1 METEKILIAED
12 DSDIRELLTL
22 YLESNNYKVSI
33 ASDGKQALAKLESE
47 SFDLAIVDIMMPKM
61 NGYELIKNVRKFSDI
76 PIIITSAKI
85 LDNDKIL
92 GIDIGAD
99 VYITKPFNP
108 LEVVAYVKSL
118 LKKKNSKLS
127 VIKIGE
133 LTLDQEKY
141 ILKKNNEEIP
151 LTSIEYKILS
161 KLMNNPEQVF
171 TKSQLYEYINGG
183 YFQNDDN
190 TMMVHISNLRSKLED
205 DPAHPKYIKTIRGVG
220 YKIENK
226 KEKD

>member
-1 METEKILIAED
+1 MEKDKILIAED

-22 YLESNNYKVSI
+22 YLESNNYKVSL
-33 ASDGKQALAKLESE
+33 ASNGEEALAKLESDF
-47 SFDLAIVDIMMPKM
+47 FDLAIVDIMMPKM
-61 NGYELIKNVRKFSDI
+61 NGYELIKKVRSFSDI
-76 PIIITSAKI
+76 PIIITSAKS

-118 LKKKNSKLS
+118 LKKKNVKLS
-127 VIKIGE
+127 VITIGE
-133 LTLDQEKY
+133 LILDQEKY
-141 ILKKNNEEIP
+141 TLKKQNEEIS
-151 LTSIEYKILS
+151 LTSVEYKILA
-161 KLMNNPEQVF
+161 KMMNNPGQVF
-171 TKSQLYEYINGG
+171 TKSQLYEYVNGG
-183 YFQNDDN
+183 YFKNDDN
-190 TMMVHISNLRSKLED
+190 TMMVHISNLRSKIED

-226 KEKD
+226 KEQD

>member
-76 PIIITSAKI
+76 PIIITSAKS

>member
-33 ASDGKQALAKLESE
+33 ASDGEQALGKLESE

-76 PIIITSAKI
+76 PIIITSAKS

-118 LKKKNSKLS
+118 LKKKKSKLS

>member
-1 METEKILIAED
+1 MEKDKILIAED

-22 YLESNNYKVSI
+22 YLESNNYKVSL
-33 ASDGKQALAKLESE
+33 ASNGEEALEKLESDF
-47 SFDLAIVDIMMPKM
+47 FDLAIVDIMMPKM
-61 NGYELIKNVRKFSDI
+61 NGYELIKKVRSFSDI
-76 PIIITSAKI
+76 PIIITSAKS

-118 LKKKNSKLS
+118 LKKKNVKLS
-127 VIKIGE
+127 VITIGE
-133 LTLDQEKY
+133 LILDQEKY
-141 ILKKNNEEIP
+141 TLKKQNEEIS
-151 LTSIEYKILS
+151 LTSVEYKILA
-161 KLMNNPEQVF
+161 KMMNNPGQVF
-171 TKSQLYEYINGG
+171 TKSQLYEYVNGG
-183 YFQNDDN
+183 YFKNDDN
-190 TMMVHISNLRSKLED
+190 TMMVHISNLRSKIED

-226 KEKD
+226 KEQD

>member
-33 ASDGKQALAKLESE
+33 ASDGEQALAKLESE

-76 PIIITSAKI
+76 PIIITSAKS

-108 LEVVAYVKSL
+108 LEVIAYVKSL
-118 LKKKNSKLS
+118 LKKKKSKLS

-141 ILKKNNEEIP
+141 TLKKNNEEIP

>member
-33 ASDGKQALAKLESE
+33 ASDGEQALAKLESE

-76 PIIITSAKI
+76 PIIITSAKS

-118 LKKKNSKLS
+118 LKKKKSKLS

>member
-1 METEKILIAED
+1 MEKDKILIAED

-22 YLESNNYKVSI
+22 YLESNNYKVSL
-33 ASDGKQALAKLESE
+33 ASNGEEALAKLESDF
-47 SFDLAIVDIMMPKM
+47 FDLAIVDIMMPKM
-61 NGYELIKNVRKFSDI
+61 NGYELIKKVRSFSDI
-76 PIIITSAKI
+76 PIIITSAKS

-118 LKKKNSKLS
+118 LKKKNVKLS
-127 VIKIGE
+127 DITIGE
-133 LTLDQEKY
+133 LILDQEIY
-141 ILKKNNEEIP
+141 ILKKQNEEIS
-151 LTSIEYKILS
+151 LTSVEYKILA
-161 KLMNNPEQVF
+161 KMMNNPGQVF
-171 TKSQLYEYINGG
+171 TKSQLYEYVNGG
-183 YFQNDDN
+183 YFKNDDN
-190 TMMVHISNLRSKLED
+190 TMMVHISNLRSKIED

-226 KEKD
+226 KEQD

>member
-1 METEKILIAED
+1 MEKDKILIAED

-22 YLESNNYKVSI
+22 YLESNNYKVSL
-33 ASDGKQALAKLESE
+33 ASNGEEALAKLESDF
-47 SFDLAIVDIMMPKM
+47 FDLAIVDIMMPKM
-61 NGYELIKNVRKFSDI
+61 NGYELIKKVRSFSDI
-76 PIIITSAKI
+76 PIIITSAKS

-118 LKKKNSKLS
+118 LKKKNVKLS
-127 VIKIGE
+127 VITIGE
-133 LTLDQEKY
+133 LILDQEKY
-141 ILKKNNEEIP
+141 ILKKQNEEIS
-151 LTSIEYKILS
+151 LTSVEYKILA
-161 KLMNNPEQVF
+161 KMMNNPGQVF
-171 TKSQLYEYINGG
+171 TKSQLYEYVNGG
-183 YFQNDDN
+183 YFKNDDN
-190 TMMVHISNLRSKLED
+190 TMMVHISNLRSKIED

-226 KEKD
+226 KEQD

>member
-1 METEKILIAED
+1 MEKYKILIAED

-22 YLESNNYKVSI
+22 YLESNNYKVSL
-33 ASDGKQALAKLESE
+33 ASNGEEALAKLESDF
-47 SFDLAIVDIMMPKM
+47 FDLAIVDIMMPKM
-61 NGYELIKNVRKFSDI
+61 NGYELIKKVRSFSDI
-76 PIIITSAKI
+76 PIIITSAKS

-118 LKKKNSKLS
+118 LKKKNVKLS
-127 VIKIGE
+127 VITIGE
-133 LTLDQEKY
+133 LILDQEKY
-141 ILKKNNEEIP
+141 ILKKQNEEIS
-151 LTSIEYKILS
+151 LTSVEYKILA
-161 KLMNNPEQVF
+161 KMMNNPGQVF
-171 TKSQLYEYINGG
+171 TKSQLYEYVNGG
-183 YFQNDDN
+183 YFKNDDN
-190 TMMVHISNLRSKLED
+190 TMMVHISNLRSKIED

-226 KEKD
+226 KEQD

>member
-33 ASDGKQALAKLESE
+33 ASDGEKALAKLESE

-76 PIIITSAKI
+76 PIIITSAKS

-151 LTSIEYKILS
+151 LTNIEYKILS